1 MNEVND
7 SLGRLAAATG
17 RLLATAATLSDAQ
30 VREPSALPGWTRGHV
45 LAHVARNADG
55 LGNLL
60 IWARTGTETPMYPSA
75 QARNDDIEAGAGR
88 PAAFLA
94 ADVRESAAFF
104 AAEAAAV
111 PDGAWAA
118 QVRALYGAPFPA
130 FRVLERRLSEVEIH
144 HVDLA
149 AEYSPDDWPADY
161 VAIALPRVAESFAG
175 REDAPRCLV
184 WAEGTPGLFRIGP
197 EQGESPEVTI
207 HGQPAEVLAWLT
219 GRDRGTGLTV
229 AGGGALPELPP
240 WG

>member
-1 MNEVND
+1 MNEAND

-144 HVDLA
+144 LVDLA
-149 AEYSPDDWPADY
+149 AGYSPADWPGEFVTD
-161 VAIALPRVAESFAG
+161 ALPRVADSFAG
-175 REDAPRCLV
+175 RADAPRCLV
-184 WAEGTPGLFRIGP
+184 WAAGPPHFRIGP
-197 EQGESPEVTI
+197 DQGGPQPVSI
-207 HGQPAEVLAWLT
+207 HGSPADVLAWLL
-219 GRDRGTGLTV
+219 GRADGTRLTV
-229 AGGGALPELPP
+229 PSGGTAPELPP
-240 WG
+240 WR